1 MYIILSLQM
10 FYNKL
15 NIVYLGLQDQCAN
28 VILNVKAVVVLVQ
41 VNFFHTDTFLKWSE
55 EIYFVWA
62 WLIFST
68 AGTLVVIKGYPLQ
81 PTPVNHFDLCSEARE
96 VT

>member
-1 MYIILSLQM
+1 MKFHLKCLTLRALPILLSWLRQTDDPYIRPQSDLPFNILYHILNHMYLILSLQM

-41 VNFFHTDTFLKWSE
+41 VNFFHAVTFLE
-55 EIYFVWA
+55 
-62 WLIFST
+62 
-68 AGTLVVIKGYPLQ
+68 
-81 PTPVNHFDLCSEARE
+81 
-96 VT
+96 

>member
-1 MYIILSLQM
+1 MVRLAPQLCALDPYIWPQSDLPFNILYHFLNLILSLQM

-41 VNFFHTDTFLKWSE
+41 VNFFHTDTFLK
-55 EIYFVWA
+55 
-62 WLIFST
+62 
-68 AGTLVVIKGYPLQ
+68 
-81 PTPVNHFDLCSEARE
+81 
-96 VT
+96 

>member
-1 MYIILSLQM
+1 MKFHLKCLTLRALRILLSWLRQTDDPYIRTQSDLSFNILYHILNHMYIILSLQM

-41 VNFFHTDTFLKWSE
+41 VNFFHTDTFLE
-55 EIYFVWA
+55 
-62 WLIFST
+62 
-68 AGTLVVIKGYPLQ
+68 
-81 PTPVNHFDLCSEARE
+81 
-96 VT
+96 